1 MSFSFSWPLSSF
13 SDVFGC
19 VLRSEPL
26 RPPPAPPPESL
37 SPPTPPEPPDP
48 PDPQI
53 CRSFDESLAQPP
65 WMTSLPLLPAKF
77 LNSIGLLLLDES
89 LFAIWFGELDARLY
103 PTTST
108 TAIFGVHCYLADAL
122 TFSPQMFLSTLIALM
137 RSLTAVCRFC
147 LDLAW
152 IEIVSWQLR
161 LRSLFQFNRPVDR
174 VHRSFHSSHLSFMEL
189 FILLTTSLVFSG
201 SVTRSIV
208 IKTVLLD
215 AEAKIVVHDYS
226 RSAFAGCLALS
237 TREALFPPLCCL
249 EVFKFHVAGRASC
262 LCSLGWTFTSYD
274 CTITASFSAIGAFV
288 ASALV
293 AEALALCSALLSA
306 AG

>member
-1 MSFSFSWPLSSF
+1 
-13 SDVFGC
+13 
-19 VLRSEPL
+19 
-26 RPPPAPPPESL
+26 
-37 SPPTPPEPPDP
+37 
-48 PDPQI
+48 
-53 CRSFDESLAQPP
+53 
-65 WMTSLPLLPAKF
+65 MTSLPLLPAKF

-122 TFSPQMFLSTLIALM
+122 TFSPQMFL
-137 RSLTAVCRFC
+137 
-147 LDLAW
+147 
-152 IEIVSWQLR
+152 
-161 LRSLFQFNRPVDR
+161 
-174 VHRSFHSSHLSFMEL
+174 
-189 FILLTTSLVFSG
+189 SG